1 MGAHIPGWCP
11 SRLPPSLAQQPLC
24 SAPEFFIGKTGH
36 RGGHGDPGRMVYSGV
51 PGRRCV
57 PDRWQ
62 NFLRT
67 FSAQEVPGQGSVEGC
82 FEKKKEWVA
91 EAWNFQSLVA

>member
-1 MGAHIPGWCP
+1 
-11 SRLPPSLAQQPLC
+11 
-24 SAPEFFIGKTGH
+24 
-36 RGGHGDPGRMVYSGV
+36 MVYSGV